1 MKIGN
6 YEISP
11 SAIFFVTGEDGLP
24 VSVNAGKK
32 LPMVAIWINGEPKEF
47 DMKDEFML
55 PSSAEAFQAL
65 VMDSQAAS

>member
-11 SAIFFVTGEDGLP
+11 SAIFYVTSEEGLP
-24 VSVNAGKK
+24 VSVNAGKDI
-32 LPMVAIWINGEPKEF
+32 PMVAVWINGEPKEIS
-47 DMKDEFML
+47 MGDEFLL
-55 PSSAEAFQAL
+55 PSNAQVFQAL

>member
-11 SAIFFVTGEDGLP
+11 SAIFYVTSEDGLP
-24 VSVNAGKK
+24 VSVNAGKDI
-32 LPMVAIWINGEPKEF
+32 PMVAVWINGEPKEIS
-47 DMKDEFML
+47 MGDEFL
-55 PSSAEAFQAL
+55 LHSNAQVFQAL

>member
-11 SAIFFVTGEDGLP
+11 SAIFYVTAEDGLP
-24 VSVNAGKK
+24 VSVNGGKD

-47 DMKDEFML
+47 SMKDEFLL
-55 PSSAEAFQAL
+55 PSNAQVFQAL

>member
-11 SAIFFVTGEDGLP
+11 SAIFYVTSEDGLP
-24 VSVNAGKK
+24 VSVNAGKDI
-32 LPMVAIWINGEPKEF
+32 PMVAIWIKGEPKEF
-47 DMKDEFML
+47 SLKEEFLL
-55 PSSAEAFQAL
+55 PSNAQVFQAL

>member
-1 MKIGN
+1 MKIGK
-6 YEISP
+6 YEISS
-11 SAIFFVTGEDGLP
+11 SAIFYVTGEDGMP
-24 VSVNAGKK
+24 VSVNAGKDI
-32 LPMVAIWINGEPKEF
+32 PMVAIWLDGEPHAF